1 MKMFS
6 RFIYCFIN
14 LSVCF
19 RLLCEEWTRI
29 NWVVW
34 LVPSFRNGFIL
45 KLSKIAAMGRKKIQI
60 SRITDER
67 NRQVQ
72 SPAKYLQVIW
82 LVYFLLI
89 CRWLSTRENLEWWRK
104 PMSYLSC
111 VIARSPW
118 SSSVVVISYIN
129 MPVLIWTR
137 SFSSIRSITSPTSRW
152 LTRTLSRYIKTSSN
166 LK

>member
-1 MKMFS
+1 MSVYFTV
-6 RFIYCFIN
+6 
-14 LSVCF
+14 LSIFLFVSDC
-19 RLLCEEWTRI
+19 CVEEWTKI
-29 NWVVW
+29 IWVVW

-72 SPAKYLQVIW
+72 VTSKYLQVFI
-82 LVYFLLI
+82 LVMFVLI
-89 CRWLSTRENLEWWRK
+89 YRWLLTRENLEWWRK

-111 VIARSPW
+111 AIARSLW
-118 SSSVVVISYIN
+118 SSSVVVINCIN
-129 MPVLIWTR
+129 MPVLIWTK
-137 SFSSIRSITSPTSRW
+137 SFSSIQSITSPTSRW